1 MKRRAFLGFF
11 LIGGLISFV
20 KKKLFAGTGQDLKKA
35 SFWRRV
41 S

>member
-1 MKRRAFLGFF
+1 MQRRAFLGFF

-20 KKKLFAGTGQDLKKA
+20 KKRLFAPNGQDLKKA
-35 SFWRRV
+35 SFWRKT